1 MARKVEVTLI
11 DDLDGSKAD
20 ESVKFALD
28 GVQYEI
34 DLSETNANELRESLK
49 RYVDAGTRVT
59 GGRGRSTGSSSSSRS
74 GGSKGETAAIRE
86 WAKQNGYEVS
96 ARGRIQASV
105 IEAYRAAQ

>member
-34 DLSETNANELRESLK
+34 DLSESNANELRESLK
-49 RYVDAGTRVT
+49 RYVEAGTRVT
-59 GGRGRSTGSSSSSRS
+59 GGRGRNTGSSSSRS

-86 WAKQNGYEVS
+86 WAKRNGYEVS

-105 IEAYRAAQ
+105 VEAYRAAQ